1 MAEATKDIPVGHLGN
16 LTPDQENALKAV
28 KSIENL
34 PARYDDLLL
43 LRFLRARQF
52 DAAKTTEM
60 IKNDIEWRQ
69 KVGADSAL
77 ETWPKNKWYKQCLDY
92 WPSAFHG
99 VDRYGNPAYFER
111 LGNIDPKSFVG
122 SISQED
128 LVQYHIWAMER
139 IEAKMREGYNN
150 GTVPAAHVDLG
161 VLYVEDMGG
170 FGMRHFNKAGL
181 DMVRMLSAID
191 QDHYPEM
198 LRKVIAINVPSL
210 FSAVWKIVSP
220 WLDPITQGKID
231 LLGSSGYMTA
241 LENEGL
247 TPETIPTF
255 VNGSKCTSCTGP
267 CMPAGGVFGDLPD
280 TCPVANV
287 NAGANFEKSVKVEKP
302 DSVLSYRFKV
312 AEYNIGFSIALEE
325 ENGKRKE
332 LVAYNK
338 FESEPV
344 QGEFTAPVPGTYV
357 FIWDNSFSMWR
368 KKVVKYEVEVLEPS
382 ASSDQQ

>member
-1 MAEATKDIPVGHLGN
+1 MAEPVKDIPVGHLGN

-28 KSIENL
+28 KTIENL
-34 PARYDDLLL
+34 PERYDDLML

-60 IKNDIEWRQ
+60 LKNDIEWR
-69 KVGADSAL
+69 KKMGADTAL
-77 ETWPKNKWYKQCLDY
+77 ESWPKNKWYKQCLDY

-99 VDRYGNPAYFER
+99 VDKYGNPVYFER

-139 IEAKMREGYNN
+139 IEAKMREGYKN
-150 GTVPAAHVDLG
+150 GTVHASAIDLG

-181 DMVRMLSAID
+181 NMVQMLSAID
-191 QDHYPEM
+191 QDHYPET

-231 LLGSSGYMTA
+231 LLGSSGYMPA
-241 LENEGL
+241 LTSEGL

-255 VNGSKCTSCTGP
+255 ITGSKCTTCNGT
-267 CMPAGGVFGDLPD
+267 CMPTGGVFGDLPD
-280 TCPVANV
+280 TCLVANV
-287 NAGANFEKSVKVEKP
+287 NAGSNFEKSVKVEKV
-302 DSVLSYRFKV
+302 DTVLNYRFKV

-325 ENGKRKE
+325 NGKRKE

-338 FESEPV
+338 FESETV
-344 QGEFTAPVPGTYV
+344 QGEFTVPVPGTYV
-357 FIWDNSFSMWR
+357 FLWDNSFSMWR
-368 KKVVKYEVEVLEPS
+368 KKVVKYEVEVLEPNTS
-382 ASSDQQ
+382 EQQQ